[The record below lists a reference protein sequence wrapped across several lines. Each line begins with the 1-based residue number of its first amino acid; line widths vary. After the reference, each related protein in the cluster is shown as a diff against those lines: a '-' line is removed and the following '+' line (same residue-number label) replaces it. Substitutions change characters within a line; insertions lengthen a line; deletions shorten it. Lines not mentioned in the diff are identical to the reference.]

1 MTRTATLP
9 RWRRRPE
16 ARPEEVLDAA
26 LDAFMAHGYAATR
39 MEDVARACGLSKA
52 ALYLYFP
59 SKEAIFRALVAG
71 RLQPLREAA
80 EAAVA
85 AAQDDVVGG
94 LRAIIGFW
102 VTVAG
107 DERLAALPRLVLSE
121 ASQFPEI
128 AAAYHEMMVSR
139 ASEAIGG
146 LIERGMAQG
155 LFRPVDP
162 QAAARMLLAP
172 LALDLW
178 RRHAFAGLE
187 PAPRAPA
194 DVAALTLDLFLNGV
208 GALERAP

>member
-1 MTRTATLP
+1 MTRSATLP

-16 ARPEEVLDAA
+16 ARPDEVLDAA

-71 RLQPLREAA
+71 RLQPLRDAA

-121 ASQFPEI
+121 AAQFPEI
-128 AAAYHEMMVSR
+128 AAAYHEMMVAR
-139 ASEAIGG
+139 ASEAISG
-146 LIERGMAQG
+146 LIARGVAQG
-155 LFRPVDP
+155 MFRPVDP

-187 PAPRAPA
+187 PSPRTPA

-208 GALERAP
+208 AVRGTTP

>member
-16 ARPEEVLDAA
+16 ARPDEVLEAA
-26 LDAFMAHGYAATR
+26 LDAFIAHGYAATR
-39 MEDVARACGLSKA
+39 MEDVACACGLSKA

-71 RLQPLREAA
+71 RLEPLRDAA

-85 AAQDDVVGG
+85 AAQDDVVGS

-102 VTVAG
+102 VTVAD

-121 ASQFPEI
+121 AAQFPEI
-128 AAAYHEMMVSR
+128 ASAYHEMMVAR

-146 LIERGMAQG
+146 LIAKGVAQG

-162 QAAARMLLAP
+162 QAAARMLLSP
-172 LALDLW
+172 LVLDLW

-187 PAPRAPA
+187 PEPRTPA

-208 GALERAP
+208 AVRGDAR